1 MDFSEQIQEFSTHV
15 NSLIRQAAAS
25 QDISFAQAQFVLTIP
40 SDGVSMSVLAQ
51 ELGIDISTLSRNADK
66 LLSMGFITRKSDPYD
81 KRITNIF
88 LSAMGVSVADLLLA
102 EIDACAVD
110 ILSSVPLDLQKVVGD
125 VLEQLN
131 WSLTR
136 YRGN

>member
-15 NSLIRQAAAS
+15 NSLIRRAAAS
-25 QDISFAQAQFVLTIP
+25 QGVSFAQAQFILTIP
-40 SDGVSMSVLAQ
+40 LDGVSMSVLAQ

-66 LLSMGFITRKSDPYD
+66 LLSMGLIARKGDPYD

-88 LSAMGVSVADLLLA
+88 LSTMGVSVADLLLA

-131 WSLTR
+131 WALTR
-136 YRGN
+136 SGGN